1 MVKPIEGVKS
11 IGIQS
16 IVVWLQSLHPS
27 LCTRLRFKKKKGSRR
42 FSVSPKG
49 NYSRRQNVIR
59 FPSEAEVREGTAWQS
74 CPGGKVLQRSSLGQA
89 FWAPRSALL
98 PGLLRI

>member
-27 LCTRLRFKKKKGSRR
+27 LCTRLRFKKKKKAAENGVLAVKESR
-42 FSVSPKG
+42 
-49 NYSRRQNVIR
+49 
-59 FPSEAEVREGTAWQS
+59 AEERMG
-74 CPGGKVLQRSSLGQA
+74 
-89 FWAPRSALL
+89 
-98 PGLLRI
+98 